1 MPFKKNGIPDRW
13 TDYTAVGKRIP
24 GTRFIA
30 FKVPLKESLSN
41 RLTQMEAFGP
51 FDLVNMLEKE
61 GQELGLII
69 DLTFTTRYYKPV
81 DLPNTLHYLKIFTA
95 GHEVP
100 SDATILSFKKAVR
113 HFLRENEDNDKLIG
127 VHCTHGL
134 NRTGYL
140 VCRYLIDVDGMKP
153 RKAIDLFNES
163 RGHSI
168 ERQNYLDDLMAR
180 PKRSNEGIEEPDQE
194 PVLGCLSLTQDPP
207 SHQSERHN
215 YASFNGQRPHPGHRG
230 HQPQFFP
237 NNSMMRFGPPQ
248 QLRPPLFSTPPPGIR
263 FMRPPHFN
271 QSFRGHHMRFDDSW
285 EDPHALPFAFP
296 AEGCSGPQGPRRKNR
311 HRFRKG
317 AKDQTPRGNAGDFH

>member
-1 MPFKKNGIPDRW
+1 MPFNKNGIPDRW

-24 GTRFIA
+24 GTRFIT
-30 FKVPLKESLSN
+30 FKVPLKQSLRS

-51 FDLVNMLEKE
+51 IDLVNMLEKE

-69 DLTFTTRYYKPV
+69 DLTFTTRYYKPE

-100 SDATILSFKKAVR
+100 KDDTILSFKKAVR
-113 HFLRENEDNDKLIG
+113 HFLRENENNDKLIG

-153 RKAIDLFNES
+153 KKAIDLFNAS

-168 ERQNYLDDLMAR
+168 ERQNYLNDLTTG
-180 PKRSNEGIEEPDQE
+180 PKRSNEGIEEPDKE
-194 PVLGCLSLTQDPP
+194 PVLGCLSLTQDAPP
-207 SHQSERHN
+207 QSGQHN
-215 YASFNGQRPHPGHRG
+215 HAPYNGQTSHPGHRG

-237 NNSMMRFGPPQ
+237 NNNMMRFGPPQ
-248 QLRPPLFSTPPPGIR
+248 QLRPPLLPTPPPGMR
-263 FMRPPHFN
+263 LMRPPFFS
-271 QSFRGHHMRFDDSW
+271 QSFRGQHIRFSDSW
-285 EDPHALPFAFP
+285 EDPHALPLAFP
-296 AEGCSGPQGPRRKNR
+296 PEGRSGPQGPRRKNR

-317 AKDQTPRGNAGDFH
+317 PKDQTPRGNAGDFH